1 MIHMIAIQLN
11 NKQLTMDEVNSMMDW
26 LSQHSGGFT
35 VLSVGTTQVMFK
47 SEDDL
52 LAFKLKYGV

>member
-1 MIHMIAIQLN
+1 MITIQLN
-11 NKQLTMDEVNSMMDW
+11 NKQLTMDEVNSMIEW

-52 LAFKLKYGV
+52 LAFKLKFGV

>member
-1 MIHMIAIQLN
+1 
-11 NKQLTMDEVNSMMDW
+11 MDEVNSMMDW